1 MAREPQKSRQN
12 TGKSNSETGAKTD
25 PSEGNATQKQG
36 ADSEGAAEFL
46 KRQHQELR
54 ASLAKRSETE
64 ANHPNVVKEFAVLW
78 LPHQAVEAEILA
90 PALRDSGWDQAKTAE
105 SEVRKDIINI
115 LLADLLQNE
124 DNELV
129 EAKLDRLA
137 SEVDALVEAA
147 SGEDDSAQKAV
158 AAAEAQFPLLNSQLA
173 TRYEG
178 VKQRFADMDESIGEA
193 LVMLA
198 PRRLS
203 VSFNSQP
210 SRREYQMSSRYSDM
224 RERDEQG
231 RFTSED
237 DHRGS
242 SGGRGR
248 DEEGR
253 FMSEGGRLRG
263 RYNDDDRDY
272 RGSRGGPE
280 RDENGRF
287 MSEGGRSSSRYNDDD
302 RDYRGSR
309 GGPERGDNGRFMSEG
324 GSRSRGRY
332 DEDERYGRGSM
343 SRSRDDEGR
352 FARGGGGSEGRG
364 HGGWFG
370 DSEGHSEASRRG
382 WESGSHGDSGWYG
395 DRQGH
400 SEARGGD
407 GKIPITARAAGMAIR
422 KATPR
427 RPVVA
432 GNMAMKAITE
442 ADRLRVPMT
451 IAGTRAGAAAAI
463 RTIERGGNGGRSGN
477 GDRGGWSGDPEGH
490 SEASR
495 RGWQNRR

>member
-12 TGKSNSETGAKTD
+12 TGKSKSDVGTKAD

-36 ADSEGAAEFL
+36 ADSEGTAEFL
-46 KRQHQELR
+46 ERRHQELR
-54 ASLAKRSETE
+54 AALGKRSETD
-64 ANHPNVVKEFAVLW
+64 ASHPNVVKEFAVLW

-90 PALRDSGWDQAKTAE
+90 PALRDSGWDQTKLAE

-124 DNELV
+124 DDEFRGV
-129 EAKLDRLA
+129 KLERMA

-147 SGEDDSAQKAV
+147 SGEDESTRKAID
-158 AAAEAQFPLLNSQLA
+158 AAAAKSPSLNTQLA
-173 TRYEG
+173 TRYERM
-178 VKQRFADMDESIGEA
+178 KQRFAQMDESIGEA

-210 SRREYQMSSRYSDM
+210 NRREYGMSSRYSNM

-231 RFTSED
+231 RFTSDD

-242 SGGRGR
+242 SGGRDR

-253 FMSEGGRLRG
+253 FMSEGSRSRG

-272 RGSRGGPE
+272 RGSRGGSE
-280 RDENGRF
+280 RDE
-287 MSEGGRSSSRYNDDD
+287 
-302 RDYRGSR
+302 
-309 GGPERGDNGRFMSEG
+309 NGRFMSEG

-332 DEDERYGRGSM
+332 NDDDRDYRGSRGGAERDENGRFMSESGSHSRSRYDDEDERYGRGSM
-343 SRSRDDEGR
+343 ARGRDDEGR
-352 FARGGGGSEGRG
+352 FTRGGGSEGRS
-364 HGGWFG
+364 HRGWFG

-395 DRQGH
+395 DPEGH
-400 SEARGGD
+400 SEASRRGWEGR
-407 GKIPITARAAGMAIR
+407 GHETRS
-422 KATPR
+422 R
-427 RPVVA
+427 R
-432 GNMAMKAITE
+432 NDDE
-442 ADRLRVPMT
+442 RDYRRSDEY
-451 IAGTRAGAAAAI
+451 
-463 RTIERGGNGGRSGN
+463 ERGGSGGRG
-477 GDRGGWSGDPEGH
+477 GHGGWSGDPEGH

>member
-12 TGKSNSETGAKTD
+12 AGKSKNETGAKTN
-25 PSEGNATQKQG
+25 PNEGAASQQQG
-36 ADSEGAAEFL
+36 ANSEGAAEFL
-46 KRQHQELR
+46 TRQHQALQ
-54 ASLAKRSETE
+54 ASLAKRSEADVDYPT
-64 ANHPNVVKEFAVLW
+64 VVKEFAVLW
-78 LPHQAVEAEILA
+78 LPHQAVEAEILT
-90 PALRDSGWDQAKTAE
+90 PALRDSGWDQAKLAE

-124 DNELV
+124 DDEFR
-129 EAKLDRLA
+129 EAKLDRMA
-137 SEVDALVEAA
+137 GEVDALVEAA
-147 SGEDDSAQKAV
+147 SGENESARKAID
-158 AAAEAQFPLLNSQLA
+158 AAAAQFPSLNTQLA
-173 TRYEG
+173 TRYERM
-178 VKQRFADMDESIGEA
+178 KQRFAQMDESIGEA

-210 SRREYQMSSRYSDM
+210 SRREYQMSSRYSNM
-224 RERDEQG
+224 RERDDQG
-231 RFTSED
+231 RFMSED

-253 FMSEGGRLRG
+253 FTSEGGRSRGRYNDDDRDYRGSRGGPERDENGRFMSEGDRSRG

-287 MSEGGRSSSRYNDDD
+287 MSEGG
-302 RDYRGSR
+302 
-309 GGPERGDNGRFMSEG
+309 
-324 GSRSRGRY
+324 SRSRGRY
-332 DEDERYGRGSM
+332 DDEDERYGRGSM
-343 SRSRDDEGR
+343 SRGRDDEGQFTR
-352 FARGGGGSEGRG
+352 RGGGSEGRG

-395 DRQGH
+395 DREGH
-400 SEARGGD
+400 SEASRRGWENPNHGESGWYGDPEGHSEASRRGWEQGHEGNYRSRSSSRSDDDRRYESRGGSRYQD
-407 GKIPITARAAGMAIR
+407 
-422 KATPR
+422 
-427 RPVVA
+427 
-432 GNMAMKAITE
+432 
-442 ADRLRVPMT
+442 D
-451 IAGTRAGAAAAI
+451 
-463 RTIERGGNGGRSGN
+463 ERGGNGGRGGHS
-477 GDRGGWSGDPEGH
+477 GWSGDPEGH

>member
-12 TGKSNSETGAKTD
+12 TGKSKSDVGTKAD

-36 ADSEGAAEFL
+36 ADSEGTAEFL
-46 KRQHQELR
+46 ERRHQELR
-54 ASLAKRSETE
+54 AALGKRSETD

-90 PALRDSGWDQAKTAE
+90 PALRDSGWDQTKLAE

-124 DNELV
+124 DDEFRGV
-129 EAKLDRLA
+129 KLERMA

-147 SGEDDSAQKAV
+147 SGEDESTRKAID
-158 AAAEAQFPLLNSQLA
+158 AAAAKSPSLNTQLA
-173 TRYEG
+173 TRYERM
-178 VKQRFADMDESIGEA
+178 KQRFAQMDESIGEA

-210 SRREYQMSSRYSDM
+210 NRREYGMSSRYSNM

-231 RFTSED
+231 RFTSDD

-242 SGGRGR
+242 SGGRDR

-253 FMSEGGRLRG
+253 FMSEGSRSRG

-272 RGSRGGPE
+272 RGSRGGAE
-280 RDENGRF
+280 RDE
-287 MSEGGRSSSRYNDDD
+287 
-302 RDYRGSR
+302 
-309 GGPERGDNGRFMSEG
+309 NGRFMSEG
-324 GSRSRGRY
+324 GSRSRGRFNDDDRDY
-332 DEDERYGRGSM
+332 RGSRGGAERDENGRFMSESGSHSRSRYDDEDERYGRGSM
-343 SRSRDDEGR
+343 ARGRDDEGR
-352 FARGGGGSEGRG
+352 FTRGGGSEGRS
-364 HGGWFG
+364 HRGWFG

-382 WESGSHGDSGWYG
+382 WESGSHGESGWYG
-395 DRQGH
+395 DREGH
-400 SEARGGD
+400 SEASRRGWEGRGHESRSRHND
-407 GKIPITARAAGMAIR
+407 DEREY
-422 KATPR
+422 R
-427 RPVVA
+427 RS
-432 GNMAMKAITE
+432 
-442 ADRLRVPMT
+442 DQH
-451 IAGTRAGAAAAI
+451 
-463 RTIERGGNGGRSGN
+463 ERGGSGGRG
-477 GDRGGWSGDPEGH
+477 GHGGWSGDPEGH